1 MEGVECEDLHSR
13 ADGIFIATLQNSSI
27 LPLSITEIIK
37 ALEIERDRQDI
48 TYLSVGETGVVVGG
62 GGDRDVHGSYRG
74 CVTCMGP
81 TGVVRRAWVLQG
93 LWYVHGSYRGCV
105 PCMGPTGGTCM
116 GPTGIV

>member
-48 TYLSVGETGVVVGG
+48 TYLSVGETGVVGG
-62 GGDRDVHGSYRG
+62 GGGG
-74 CVTCMGP
+74 TGTFMGP
-81 TGVVRRAWVLQG
+81 TGVV
-93 LWYVHGSYRGCV
+93 
-105 PCMGPTGGTCM
+105 
-116 GPTGIV
+116 